1 MGVPLLIDVIR
12 LVQPTH
18 IIQINYS
25 ETATVYCD
33 RDLSKLKAELSMLVE
48 ECSNEYNR
56 SCDNRL
62 VEEVC

>member
-1 MGVPLLIDVIR
+1 MGVPLLMDVIC

-18 IIQINYS
+18 IIQINYN
-25 ETATVYCD
+25 ETATVYYN
-33 RDLSKLKAELSMLVE
+33 RDLTKLKAELSMLVA

-56 SCDNRL
+56 SCDKRL

>member
-33 RDLSKLKAELSMLVE
+33 RDLSKIKAELSMLVE